1 MLNKLTG
8 CCLLALSSVAFSACD
23 QFGLEDWR
31 GNGQP
36 APRPKIALTSP
47 NMDARQVVL
56 GPPSRAVGVYS
67 GLYDPQT
74 NVLVS
79 TIGYYR
85 SGEFITGV
93 LSEPVTAAHLHRG
106 APGTNGPIVFSF
118 PSLSL
123 PIGATVTLSEADEAL
138 LLNNGMYVD
147 VHTQAFPMGEIR
159 GAITR
164 Q

>member
-8 CCLLALSSVAFSACD
+8 CCLLALGSVAFSACD

-47 NMDARQVVL
+47 NMDARQVVN
-56 GPPSRAVGVYS
+56 GPPSRAIGTYA

-79 TIGYYR
+79 TIGY
-85 SGEFITGV
+85 SVEPV
-93 LSEPVTAAHLHRG
+93 LSAHLHRG
-106 APGTNGPIVFSF
+106 QPGTNGPIVFSF
-118 PSLSL
+118 PSLTH
-123 PIGATVTLSEADEAL
+123 PVGATVTLSEEDEVL

-147 VHTQAFPMGEIR
+147 VHTPIFPQGELR
-159 GAITR
+159 GPVRR

>member
-8 CCLLALSSVAFSACD
+8 YCLLAVGSVAFSACD

-36 APRPKIALTSP
+36 ASRPKIALVSN

-56 GPPSRAVGVYS
+56 GPPSRAAAVYT

-74 NVLVS
+74 NVLASTVTYHTTGEVS
-79 TIGYYR
+79 TGNI
-85 SGEFITGV
+85 SGT
-93 LSEPVTAAHLHRG
+93 VTAVHLHRG

-118 PSLSL
+118 PSLTL
-123 PIGATVTLSEADEAL
+123 PIGATATLSEEDEAL

-147 VHTQAFPMGEIR
+147 LHTQGFPQGEAR
-159 GAITR
+159 GPITR

>member
-8 CCLLALSSVAFSACD
+8 YCLLALSSVALFACD

-36 APRPKIALTSP
+36 TPRPKIALISP

-56 GPPSRAVGVYS
+56 GPPSRAVGAYS

-79 TIGYYR
+79 TIGYYT
-85 SGEFITGV
+85 SGESSTGV
-93 LSEPVTAAHLHRG
+93 ISQPVTAVHLHRG
-106 APGTNGPIVFSF
+106 APGTNGPIVFTF
-118 PSLSL
+118 PSLTL
-123 PIGATVTLSEADEAL
+123 PIGAAVTLSEEDEAL

-147 VHTQAFPMGEIR
+147 VHTQLFPQGEIR
-159 GAITR
+159 GPITR